1 MKKQLL
7 NFFTVLLAVT
17 FSSGLVIA
25 QTGPGGVG
33 GHEDEIT
40 EGSPIN
46 AFWVRADDLTLGD
59 GAEVTR
65 WDDVSGYNHSAVP
78 GVPIAG
84 EILYESD
91 KVNGHPWVRFH
102 GVNFLKVAD
111 HDILDGGEGLAI
123 FLVAKRDSFKVDK
136 YGGASALVNKRG
148 HWNIWSH
155 VPEITAEGLEHAYEI
170 KWDKFKTVTPGAD
183 SGVITAFL
191 NGNLPDGAGSD
202 VFPTAENTT
211 DTDSSYIIS
220 YAYTSAEGSYGA
232 FVRAKG
238 LMTSRRPEGNPNPI
252 VVGDIV
258 SSSKDLYIGASQ
270 LDPPGNFG
278 DNPNKNDRCPDCT
291 ESDYLEGALSEVIIY
306 KGTLWHTH
314 VFIVENYLSL
324 KYGLPIGDEKYYDDD
339 TFLYDL
345 IGIGNEMGDD
355 KKHTKSTA
363 QALTIE
369 ELNGSLDAEKE
380 YVFVAHDNVP
390 YDITT
395 EGMADENA
403 ERWGKTWRLLEL
415 GEADVA
421 FTFDFIA
428 AGLRMQDVQNYRV
441 AYKSTP
447 EEDFVLLDA
456 MPSKFLRSLIFE
468 LEGENLQSGY
478 YTLAYMQDENSVPN
492 FNLSTDMNVFPNPAN
507 ENLSL
512 KFVQEFTGPIE
523 IRILDLSGREL
534 TKIEDTKISFEYSKD
549 LKIDNLDSGAYLIE
563 IRINKHFAIQTFMKK

>member
-1 MKKQLL
+1 MKKHLQIL
-7 NFFTVLLAVT
+7 FTVLFAVT
-17 FSSGLVIA
+17 FFPAQVVA

-46 AFWVRADDLTLGD
+46 SFWVRAGDLLLGD
-59 GAEVTR
+59 GADVTQ
-65 WDDVSGYNHSAVP
+65 WDDVSGYNHAAVP
-78 GVPIAG
+78 GIPIAKG
-84 EILYESD
+84 IVFESD
-91 KVNGHPWVRFH
+91 KTNGHPWVRFH

-111 HDILDGGEGLAI
+111 HDVLDGGEGLAI

-136 YGGASALVNKRG
+136 YGSGSSLVTKRA
-148 HWNIWSH
+148 HWNGWSH
-155 VPEITAEGLEHAYEI
+155 VPPISMDASGLQHAYEI
-170 KWDKFKTVTPGAD
+170 KWERDGA
-183 SGVITAFL
+183 ITAYL

-202 VFPTAENTT
+202 VFPAVENTPDT
-211 DTDSSYIIS
+211 DTSYVIS
-220 YAYTSAEGSYGA
+220 WAYTSAEGSYGA
-232 FVRAKG
+232 FVRISG
-238 LMTSRRPEGNPNPI
+238 LMTTRRPEGNPNPI

-258 SSSKDLYIGASQ
+258 NSTKDLYLGAAQ

-278 DNPNKNDRCPDCT
+278 DNPKKDDPCPECT
-291 ESDYLEGALSEVIIY
+291 EQHYLEGALSEVIVY

-314 VFIVENYLSL
+314 VIIVENYLSL

-339 TFLYDL
+339 IFMYDL

-355 KKHTKSTA
+355 KKHTKSSA

-395 EGMADENA
+395 EGLADENV

-441 AYKSTP
+441 AYKSAP
-447 EEDFVLLDA
+447 EDDFVLLDA
-456 MPSKFLRSLIFE
+456 MPSKFLRSLIFD
-468 LEGENLQSGY
+468 LEGENLETGY
-478 YTLAYMQDENSVPN
+478 YTLAYTQTENSIQE
-492 FNLSTDMNVFPNPAN
+492 FNLSTDMIVFPNPA
-507 ENLSL
+507 EDNLSVR
-512 KFVQEFTGPIE
+512 FVQELTGPIE
-523 IRILDLSGREL
+523 IRILDVSGREL
-534 TKIEDTKISFEYSKD
+534 TKMVDNKATFEYSKD
-549 LKIDNLDSGAYLIE
+549 LNIQNLDSGAYLME
-563 IRINKHFAIQTFMKK
+563 IKIDKHFAIQPFMKQ